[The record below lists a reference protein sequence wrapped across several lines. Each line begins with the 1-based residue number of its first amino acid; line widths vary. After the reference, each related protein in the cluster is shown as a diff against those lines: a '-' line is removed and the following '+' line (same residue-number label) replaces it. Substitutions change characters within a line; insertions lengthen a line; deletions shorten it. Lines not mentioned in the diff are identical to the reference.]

1 MGFLIDNVE
10 FVNTFLVVRGL
21 SLHVILGNDFLQRTK
36 AVINFRDKVIDLDGG
51 DRLVRVKFEQ
61 ILDRVRTCGVKI
73 LQKGVSENN
82 IGTKVSACIEAEYM
96 SESESE
102 KSNINDAVW
111 ELRADEF
118 CSEGEVVRSG
128 QRAALWQVI
137 VRYRGV
143 FAEVPGRAREYECV
157 LQIREHAPFMQ
168 LSLIHI

>member
-1 MGFLIDNVE
+1 MYKRQILE
-10 FVNTFLVVRGL
+10 SVNLLERAYFQQF
-21 SLHVILGNDFLQRTK
+21 NKK
-36 AVINFRDKVIDLDGG
+36 AVINFRDEVIELDGG
-51 DRLVRVKFEQ
+51 DRTVREKFEH
-61 ILDRVRTCGVKI
+61 IIGRVRTCRIKI

-82 IGTKVSACIEAEYM
+82 LGTMVSACIETEYM
-96 SESESE
+96 SELESE

-137 VRYRGV
+137 ERYRGV

-157 LQIREHAPFMQ
+157 LQIREHTPFMQ
-168 LSLIHI
+168 RSYPCLLYTSRCV